1 MRDFIF
7 SIWTKVGKTSND
19 TVAALESLAA
29 RQYTTAE
36 QGGRVVVSAS
46 VQGKSFTYEIPEGQ
60 TSMDFLAFCR
70 GSWRMIMI
78 GGVTSS
84 QMTDAELLAYLL
96 DADGEVTN
104 TTVASFTRTIKYG
117 NKTN

>member
-7 SIWTKVGKTSND
+7 SIWAKVGKTSSD

-29 RQYTTAE
+29 KQYTTAE

-60 TSMDFLAFCR
+60 TSMDFLEQCR
-70 GSWRMIMI
+70 GSWRQILI
-78 GGVTSS
+78 GGITGA
-84 QMTDAELLAYLL
+84 QMTDAELLTYLL
-96 DADGEVTN
+96 DAEGEVTN
-104 TTVASFTRTIKYG
+104 TTVASFTRTTQYG
-117 NKTN
+117 Y